1 MLYLITSVKLFLSS
15 ISSGWLFWSVNHTSM
30 SWNSEL
36 NYFKKVWLVG
46 EISNK
51 LPNGLFGTKVYKTLE
66 SCWSSLLTIL
76 QWTNTTSVI
85 SRCGT
90 FSPFLSLFIL
100 FSLLPSNFTFSGAK
114 SSRLY
119 PSLILNVILFSI
131 FLHISVLMIYQY
143 FFHAFLKYIQNIND
157 TWSKIFG
164 NLILEMK
171 VVAQSSLI
179 LKQYLQ
185 LTTIKNVF

>member
-1 MLYLITSVKLFLSS
+1 MLYLITSVKFFLSS

-66 SCWSSLLTIL
+66 SCWSLLLTIL
-76 QWTNTTSVI
+76 QWTNTTFVI

-90 FSPFLSLFIL
+90 FSPFLSLVIL

-114 SSRLY
+114 SSRFY
-119 PSLILNVILFSI
+119 PSLILNAILFSI
-131 FLHISVLMIYQY
+131 FLHISVLVIYQY